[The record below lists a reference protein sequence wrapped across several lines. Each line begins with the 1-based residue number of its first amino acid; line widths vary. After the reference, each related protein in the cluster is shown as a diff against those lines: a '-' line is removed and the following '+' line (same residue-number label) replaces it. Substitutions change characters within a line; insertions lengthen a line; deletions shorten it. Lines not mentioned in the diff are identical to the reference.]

1 MEELKIYINRL
12 ESKVDRILEML
23 ENQKH
28 STIRLEKH
36 IDFIEHTYEQL
47 YTPLSYIKDRVTRL
61 LGKPTPDLEHI
72 Q

>member
-1 MEELKIYINRL
+1 MEELKIDINRL
-12 ESKVDRILEML
+12 ESKVDRIMEML
-23 ENQKH
+23 KNQKH

-47 YTPLSYIKDRVTRL
+47 HTPLTYVKNRVSWL
-61 LGKPTPDLEHI
+61 LGKPTTDLEHI